1 MSTNNKEEN
10 IKENKKIEEKGSLDE
25 AKSSD
30 NKNKEKVIEKTV
42 EEKLQDAEEKL
53 LRSLAEIEN
62 QRRRFEKE
70 IKDAFEFG
78 SFNFAK
84 ESLAIPDNLQRAKEA
99 IKNDEKL
106 KDNKDLEKF
115 LENITIIEK
124 DLISIFEKN
133 NIKKIVSQN
142 KKFDPNF
149 HQAMSEIE
157 DDKVDPGTILQEIQ
171 AGYLLG
177 ERLLR
182 PALVSVSK
190 KKNLKDQVN
199 EDKKEEK

>member
-1 MSTNNKEEN
+1 MTDNNKQKQEVSKEEEVKAPENQNNKEEN
-10 IKENKKIEEKGSLDE
+10 KEL
-25 AKSSD
+25 
-30 NKNKEKVIEKTV
+30 TL
-42 EEKLQDAEEKL
+42 EEKLKETEEKL

-84 ESLAIPDNLQRAKEA
+84 ESLAILDNLQRAEDA

-106 KDNKDLEKF
+106 KSNKDLDKF
-115 LENITIIEK
+115 LENINIIEK
-124 DLISIFEKN
+124 DLVSIFEKN
-133 NIKKIVSQN
+133 RINKIEVKE

-157 DDKVDPGTILQEIQ
+157 DDSKDQGTILHEIQ
-171 AGYLLG
+171 AGYMLG

-190 KKNLKDQVN
+190 KKGSKDQKN
-199 EDKKEEK
+199 KDKKDEK

>member
-1 MSTNNKEEN
+1 MSEKNKQNQEVSKENNGEEKKTSENIDNNKKTEE
-10 IKENKKIEEKGSLDE
+10 IS
-25 AKSSD
+25 
-30 NKNKEKVIEKTV
+30 V
-42 EEKLQDAEEKL
+42 EEKLKETEEKL

-84 ESLAIPDNLQRAKEA
+84 ESLAILDNLQRAKEA

-106 KDNKDLEKF
+106 KTNKDFDKF
-115 LENITIIEK
+115 LENINIIEK
-124 DLISIFEKN
+124 DLVSIFEKN
-133 NIKKIVSQN
+133 RIKKIDTNN

-157 DDKVDPGTILQEIQ
+157 DDKTDPGTILNEIQ
-171 AGYLLG
+171 SGYMLG
-177 ERLLR
+177 DRLLR
-182 PALVSVSK
+182 PSLVGISK
-190 KKNLKDQVN
+190 KKTSKDQEN
-199 EDKKEEK
+199 SDKKKEN

>member
-1 MSTNNKEEN
+1 MSEN
-10 IKENKKIEEKGSLDE
+10 IKKPNQDVKVNDDEKKVKPS
-25 AKSSD
+25 
-30 NKNKEKVIEKTV
+30 KEKTI
-42 EEKLQDAEEKL
+42 EEKLQEAEEKQ

-70 IKDAFEFG
+70 VKDAFEFG

-84 ESLAIPDNLQRAKEA
+84 ESLAILDNLQRAKLA
-99 IKNDEKL
+99 IKNDESL
-106 KDNKDLEKF
+106 KDNKDLNKF
-115 LENITIIEK
+115 IENLTIIEK

-133 NIKKIVSQN
+133 NIKKIETVN

-149 HQAMSEIE
+149 HQAMSEIQDE
-157 DDKVDPGTILQEIQ
+157 KVETGTILQEIQ

-182 PALVSVSK
+182 PSSASISK
-190 KKNLKDQVN
+190 KNEENGEKKNKKNLAD
-199 EDKKEEK
+199 

>member
-1 MSTNNKEEN
+1 MSDNKKQNQETIKKGEDEAPKNHNNKEEK
-10 IKENKKIEEKGSLDE
+10 KEL
-25 AKSSD
+25 
-30 NKNKEKVIEKTV
+30 TL
-42 EEKLQDAEEKL
+42 EEKLKETEEKL

-84 ESLAIPDNLQRAKEA
+84 ESLAILDNLKRARDA

-106 KDNKDLEKF
+106 KNNKDLDKF
-115 LENITIIEK
+115 LENINIIEK
-124 DLISIFEKN
+124 DLVSIFEKN
-133 NIKKIVSQN
+133 RIKKIEVKE

-157 DDKVDPGTILQEIQ
+157 DDSKDQGTILHEIQ
-171 AGYLLG
+171 AGYMLG

-190 KKNLKDQVN
+190 KKPSKDQEN
-199 EDKKEEK
+199 MDKKDEK

>member
-1 MSTNNKEEN
+1 MNTNNKEEK
-10 IKENKKIEEKGSLDE
+10 IKKKQNTDEDSSLNE
-25 AKSSD
+25 ASSSD
-30 NKNKEKVIEKTV
+30 KDQKEEVKEKTV
-42 EEKLQDAEEKL
+42 EEKLKDTEEKL

-78 SFNFAK
+78 SYNFAK
-84 ESLAIPDNLQRAKEA
+84 ESLAILDNLQRAKEA

-106 KDNKDLEKF
+106 KINKDLDRF
-115 LENITIIEK
+115 IENINIIEK

-133 NIKKIVSQN
+133 NIKKIESQN

-149 HQAMSEIE
+149 HQAMSEVE
-157 DDKVDPGTILQEIQ
+157 DDKLDPGTILQEIQ

-190 KKNLKDQVN
+190 RKNHKDQEN
-199 EDKKEEK
+199 KDKKG

>member
-1 MSTNNKEEN
+1 MSDNDKQRKESPREGEVKAPENQINKEER
-10 IKENKKIEEKGSLDE
+10 KELTLEEKF
-25 AKSSD
+25 
-30 NKNKEKVIEKTV
+30 KET
-42 EEKLQDAEEKL
+42 EEKL

-84 ESLAIPDNLQRAKEA
+84 ESLAILDNLQRAKDA

-106 KDNKDLEKF
+106 KDNKDLDKF
-115 LENITIIEK
+115 LENINIIEK
-124 DLISIFEKN
+124 DLVSIFEKN
-133 NIKKIVSQN
+133 RIKKIEVKE

-157 DDKVDPGTILQEIQ
+157 DENKDQGTILHEIQ
-171 AGYLLG
+171 AGYMLG
-177 ERLLR
+177 DRLLR

-190 KKNLKDQVN
+190 KKAAKDQ
-199 EDKKEEK
+199 EKKVKKDEK

>member
-1 MSTNNKEEN
+1 MS
-10 IKENKKIEEKGSLDE
+10 EEKDKKDLKQN
-25 AKSSD
+25 KSEQKKSESTSEND
-30 NKNKEKVIEKTV
+30 SQENLPNEKTT
-42 EEKLQDAEEKL
+42 EEKLKEAEEKL

-84 ESLAIPDNLQRAKEA
+84 ENLATLDNLQRAKEA

-106 KDNKDLEKF
+106 KDNKDLDKF
-115 LENITIIEK
+115 LENINIIEK

-133 NIKKIVSQN
+133 RIKKIDTKG

-157 DDKVDPGTILQEIQ
+157 DDNVEPGSIIQEIQ
-171 AGYLLG
+171 AGYMLG

-182 PALVSVSK
+182 PALVSVAK
-190 KKNLKDQVN
+190 KK
-199 EDKKEEK
+199 DKKDEGNKEKKEQK

>member
-1 MSTNNKEEN
+1 MNEEKDKKDIDLNKSEPDKSATTNKEEDS
-10 IKENKKIEEKGSLDE
+10 KTPS
-25 AKSSD
+25 
-30 NKNKEKVIEKTV
+30 KEKST
-42 EEKLQDAEEKL
+42 EEKLKEAEEKL

-84 ESLAIPDNLQRAKEA
+84 ENLATLDNLQRAKEA

-106 KDNKDLEKF
+106 KDNKDLDKF
-115 LENITIIEK
+115 LENINIIEK
-124 DLISIFEKN
+124 DLITIFEKN
-133 NIKKIVSQN
+133 RIKKIDTKG

-157 DDKVDPGTILQEIQ
+157 DDNVEPGSIIQEIQ
-171 AGYLLG
+171 AGYMLS

-182 PALVSVSK
+182 PALVSVAK
-190 KKNLKDQVN
+190 KKDKKDEENKEKKDQ
-199 EDKKEEK
+199 K

>member
-1 MSTNNKEEN
+1 MNPNNKEKNAKKDQEIDQNEN
-10 IKENKKIEEKGSLDE
+10 METANTSEK
-25 AKSSD
+25 
-30 NKNKEKVIEKTV
+30 NNNKEVNKKTV
-42 EEKLQDAEEKL
+42 EEKLKETEEKL

-84 ESLAIPDNLQRAKEA
+84 ESLSSLDNLQRAKEA

-106 KDNKDLEKF
+106 KDNKDLDKF
-115 LENITIIEK
+115 LENLTIIEK

-133 NIKKIVSQN
+133 NIKIIEVNK

-149 HQAMSEIE
+149 HQAMTEIE
-157 DDKVDPGTILQEIQ
+157 DNKTEPGTILQEIQ
-171 AGYLLG
+171 PGYKIGDRFQDLL
-177 ERLLR
+177 
-182 PALVSVSK
+182 
-190 KKNLKDQVN
+190 
-199 EDKKEEK
+199 

>member
-1 MSTNNKEEN
+1 MS
-10 IKENKKIEEKGSLDE
+10 EEKDKKKL
-25 AKSSD
+25 
-30 NKNKEKVIEKTV
+30 NKNKSEPSKSETSNEDNNEKTPPRKKTT
-42 EEKLQDAEEKL
+42 EEKLKEAEDKL

-84 ESLAIPDNLQRAKEA
+84 ENLAILDNLQRAKEA

-106 KDNKDLEKF
+106 KDNKDLDKF
-115 LENITIIEK
+115 LENINIIEK

-133 NIKKIVSQN
+133 RIKKIDSKN

-157 DDKVDPGTILQEIQ
+157 DDKAEPGSIIQEIQ
-171 AGYLLG
+171 AGYMLG

-182 PALVSVSK
+182 PALVSVAK
-190 KKNLKDQVN
+190 KKDTKDEEN
-199 EDKKEEK
+199 KGKKEQK

>member
-1 MSTNNKEEN
+1 MSENNKEEN
-10 IKENKKIEEKGSLDE
+10 NTNLENTNENNEVLKDKPDISKKQESKESSPEKKLKD
-25 AKSSD
+25 
-30 NKNKEKVIEKTV
+30 T
-42 EEKLQDAEEKL
+42 EEKL

-84 ESLAIPDNLQRAKEA
+84 ESLAILDNLTRAKEA

-106 KDNKDLEKF
+106 KNNKDLDKF
-115 LENITIIEK
+115 LENISIIEK
-124 DLISIFEKN
+124 DLISIFERN
-133 NIKKIVSQN
+133 RIKKIN
-142 KKFDPNF
+142 TKDKKFDPNF

-157 DDKVDPGTILQEIQ
+157 DDKVEAGSIIHEIQ
-171 AGYLLG
+171 AGYMLG

-182 PALVSVSK
+182 PALVSVAK
-190 KKNLKDQVN
+190 KK
-199 EDKKEEK
+199 DKKEEENKDK

>member
-1 MSTNNKEEN
+1 MSENNKEEN
-10 IKENKKIEEKGSLDE
+10 NTNLENTNENNEVLKDKPDISKKQESKESSPEKKLKD
-25 AKSSD
+25 
-30 NKNKEKVIEKTV
+30 T
-42 EEKLQDAEEKL
+42 EEKL

-84 ESLAIPDNLQRAKEA
+84 ESLAILDNLTRAKEA

-106 KDNKDLEKF
+106 KNNKDLDKF
-115 LENITIIEK
+115 LENISIIEK
-124 DLISIFEKN
+124 DLISIFERN
-133 NIKKIVSQN
+133 RIKKIEVSN

-149 HQAMSEIE
+149 HQAMSELE
-157 DDKVDPGTILQEIQ
+157 DDTKEPGTILNEIQ
-171 AGYLLG
+171 AGYMLG

-190 KKNLKDQVN
+190 KISSKDQENKV
-199 EDKKEEK
+199 KKEEK

>member
-1 MSTNNKEEN
+1 MS
-10 IKENKKIEEKGSLDE
+10 EEKDKKDLNQN
-25 AKSSD
+25 KSD
-30 NKNKEKVIEKTV
+30 PNKSEVANEGGNLKDPPKEKTT
-42 EEKLQDAEEKL
+42 EEKLKEAEEKL

-84 ESLAIPDNLQRAKEA
+84 ENLATLDNLQRAKEA

-106 KDNKDLEKF
+106 KDNKDLDKF
-115 LENITIIEK
+115 LENINIIEK
-124 DLISIFEKN
+124 DLITIFEKN
-133 NIKKIVSQN
+133 RIKKIDTKD

-157 DDKVDPGTILQEIQ
+157 DDNVEPGSIIQEIQ
-171 AGYLLG
+171 AGYMLG

-182 PALVSVSK
+182 PALVSVAK
-190 KKNLKDQVN
+190 KK
-199 EDKKEEK
+199 DKKDEENKEKKEQK

>member
-1 MSTNNKEEN
+1 MNNNKKQNLKKEDKVSTSQN
-10 IKENKKIEEKGSLDE
+10 QNKSENKEISID
-25 AKSSD
+25 
-30 NKNKEKVIEKTV
+30 
-42 EEKLQDAEEKL
+42 EKLKETEEKL

-84 ESLAIPDNLQRAKEA
+84 ESLAILDNLQRAKDA

-106 KDNKDLEKF
+106 KINVDLDKF
-115 LENITIIEK
+115 LENINIIEK

-133 NIKKIVSQN
+133 RIKKIDTN
-142 KKFDPNF
+142 KKRFDPNF

-157 DDKVDPGTILQEIQ
+157 DEDKNPGTILNEIQ
-171 AGYLLG
+171 AGYMLG
-177 ERLLR
+177 DRLLR

-190 KKNLKDQVN
+190 KKDTKDQEN
-199 EDKKEEK
+199 EGKKDEN

>member
-1 MSTNNKEEN
+1 MSEEKDKEDIDQNKSVQDKSAASNEEEN
-10 IKENKKIEEKGSLDE
+10 SKAPPKG
-25 AKSSD
+25 KS
-30 NKNKEKVIEKTV
+30 T
-42 EEKLQDAEEKL
+42 EEKLKEAEEKL

-84 ESLAIPDNLQRAKEA
+84 ENLATLDNLQRAKEA

-106 KDNKDLEKF
+106 KDNKDLDKF
-115 LENITIIEK
+115 LENINIIEK

-133 NIKKIVSQN
+133 RIKKIDTKG

-157 DDKVDPGTILQEIQ
+157 DDNVEPGSVIQEIQ
-171 AGYLLG
+171 AGYMLG

-182 PALVSVSK
+182 PALVSVAK
-190 KKNLKDQVN
+190 KK
-199 EDKKEEK
+199 DKKDEENKEKKEQK